1 MTCPYVSLNR
11 SFSMKSSECAI
22 LNTLILLVNNNSKYK
37 NILRETGLVDVM
49 IVALQRYATSL
60 RESNGGEKKIWF
72 VQDRPIYYPANIFFH
87 LLVQNQ

>member
-1 MTCPYVSLNR
+1 MTFSYVSLNR

-60 RESNGGEKKIWF
+60 QESNGGEKNI
-72 VQDRPIYYPANIFFH
+72 VSARRANI
-87 LLVQNQ
+87 LPS